1 MTTNTVRTAWA
12 KIFIAGPI
20 EIAKQICREEC
31 LREGLCVT
39 VDPTS
44 YIYTGGEEEGVVI
57 GFINYP
63 RFPSNEFMLYNRA
76 CALAQLLIKEMGQ
89 TSASV
94 MTSYRTTWF
103 SNREE

>member
-1 MTTNTVRTAWA
+1 MTTKTVRTAWA
-12 KIFIAGPI
+12 KIFIAGSI
-20 EIAKQICREEC
+20 ETAKQICREEC

-63 RFPSNEFMLYNRA
+63 RFESSEIIIYNRA
-76 CALAQLLIKEMGQ
+76 CKLAQRLIKEMGQ

-103 SNREE
+103 SNRGE